1 MKDVEQVKIPTQ
13 KLFSPIKGMC
23 NTFIDQWA
31 FLFDLEL
38 GFYVIM
44 GCDPPKFILIQQFVE
59 AINL

>member
-1 MKDVEQVKIPTQ
+1 MWNKSKSLHKSYFLQQ
-13 KLFSPIKGMC
+13 KVCVIH
-23 NTFIDQWA
+23 A

-59 AINL
+59 NINL